1 MKWIDERLGKAT
13 GDDDFFSYAQGE
25 HWLISVHVDEKE
37 LKPTWEIQICG
48 KVITR
53 SESSLSFEAAK
64 HDAITQMWLFVDDLK
79 KEFAEKIL
87 GEQLTDEELRSKCLQ
102 ETRADWDANVSG
114 SIVGKHS
121 PYQVA
126 VHLYGQKV
134 ADHLYL
140 ENERTFEQSIR
151 P

>member
-1 MKWIDERLGKAT
+1 MITYKEMLLAFDQVASCSNKINSLIRQVEANVHQEKWNQVHYLMSEIHTLTKCIDE
-13 GDDDFFSYAQGE
+13 FC
-25 HWLISVHVDEKE
+25 VD
-37 LKPTWEIQICG
+37 I
-48 KVITR
+48 
-53 SESSLSFEAAK
+53 EANVNT
-64 HDAITQMWLFVDDLK
+64 HIDLEDEDIDLK
-79 KEFAEKIL
+79 
-87 GEQLTDEELRSKCLQ
+87 GDEELRSKCLQ
-102 ETRADWDANVSG
+102 EARADWDANVSG
-114 SIVGKHS
+114 SIIGKHS